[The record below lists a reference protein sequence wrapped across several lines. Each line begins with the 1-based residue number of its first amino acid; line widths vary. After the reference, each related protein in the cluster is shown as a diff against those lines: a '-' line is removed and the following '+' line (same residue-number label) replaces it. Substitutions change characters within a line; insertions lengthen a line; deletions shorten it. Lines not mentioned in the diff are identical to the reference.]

1 MSFMSN
7 KAHGLTRA
15 WNAAGD
21 FVSRNLTKAAAVGAG
36 MVAAPLAMA
45 QATTPGAA
53 IAGELSSGKSDVML
67 VVAAAAVIIGV
78 LVLWSYVKRAR

>member
-1 MSFMSN
+1 MESN
-7 KAHGLTRA
+7 NKLALRANGLA
-15 WNAAGD
+15 GKIGAGAASMFAAG
-21 FVSRNLTKAAAVGAG
+21 A
-36 MVAAPLAMA
+36 AMA